1 MPSDISQCW
10 SCKSIFHDSELMITE
25 DGKDCPLCC
34 TDNLVDVDTLPEDR
48 EDR

>member
-1 MPSDISQCW
+1 MV
-10 SCKSIFHDSELMITE
+10 TE